1 MKNNI
6 ITAICTLII
15 VGLCAN
21 VFNKYVQE
29 QFEEQRT
36 ETKYIDK
43 TLEEIQKDIQ
53 AIRAESTSAISRIEF
68 ADARDFILESNKK
81 FTEYEVNMS
90 RKSIQEFID
99 RLNSDMDRLTRL
111 LNNSEHNYKG
121 IQQQLE
127 FLLKEIHSIREEKEQ
142 QEETMDLSPI
152 PKEESE
158 SISSVQTYVVKESK
172 DPQIIED
179 IPKEKCSIIL
189 DNDTKISTKVI
200 QRAVDRA
207 RKKGT
212 YNISAF
218 FNINSRGKAIDI
230 DIQSDN
236 APPSNLKKAV
246 QTYVSRLN
254 FIPDKILSNCEL
266 NFNLNVT

>member
-127 FLLKEIHSIREEKEQ
+127 FLLKEIISI
-142 QEETMDLSPI
+142 
-152 PKEESE
+152 KEEEEIIDLLPVPENSN
-158 SISSVQTYVVKESK
+158 VQTYVVKESK
-172 DPQIIED
+172 DTQLIED
-179 IPKEKCSIIL
+179 IPKEKCAIIL
-189 DNDTKISTKVI
+189 DNDTKRSTKVI

-218 FNINSRGKAIDI
+218 FNINSKGKAIDI

-236 APPSNLKKAV
+236 TPPSNLKKAV
-246 QTYVSRLN
+246 QTYVSKLN
-254 FIPDKILSNCEL
+254 FISDKLLSNCEL

>member
-127 FLLKEIHSIREEKEQ
+127 FLLKEINSIKEKE
-142 QEETMDLSPI
+142 EIIDLLPV
-152 PKEESE
+152 PEKESE

>member
-121 IQQQLE
+121 VQQQLE
-127 FLLKEIHSIREEKEQ
+127 FLLKEIISIKE
-142 QEETMDLSPI
+142 EETMDLSPV
-152 PKEESE
+152 PKKESE
-158 SISSVQTYVVKESK
+158 PISSIQTYVVKESE
-172 DPQIIED
+172 DPQVIED
-179 IPKEKCSIIL
+179 IPKEKCSIVL
-189 DNDTKISTKVI
+189 DNDTKRSTRVI
-200 QRAVDRA
+200 
-207 RKKGT
+207 
-212 YNISAF
+212 
-218 FNINSRGKAIDI
+218 
-230 DIQSDN
+230 
-236 APPSNLKKAV
+236 
-246 QTYVSRLN
+246 
-254 FIPDKILSNCEL
+254 
-266 NFNLNVT
+266 

>member
-121 IQQQLE
+121 VQQQLE
-127 FLLKEIHSIREEKEQ
+127 FLLKEIISIKE
-142 QEETMDLSPI
+142 EETMDLSPV
-152 PKEESE
+152 PKKESE
-158 SISSVQTYVVKESK
+158 PISSIQTYVVKESE
-172 DPQIIED
+172 DPQVIED
-179 IPKEKCSIIL
+179 IPKEKCSIVL
-189 DNDTKISTKVI
+189 DNDTKRSTRVI

-230 DIQSDN
+230 NVKSDN
-236 APPSNLKKAV
+236 APPNNLKKAV
-246 QTYVSRLN
+246 QTYVSKLN
-254 FIPDKILSNCEL
+254 FISDKLLSNCEL

>member
-121 IQQQLE
+121 VQQQLE
-127 FLLKEIHSIREEKEQ
+127 FLLKEIISIKE
-142 QEETMDLSPI
+142 EETMDLSPV
-152 PKEESE
+152 PKKESE
-158 SISSVQTYVVKESK
+158 PISSIQTYVVKESE
-172 DPQIIED
+172 DPQVIED
-179 IPKEKCSIIL
+179 IPKEKCSIVL
-189 DNDTKISTKVI
+189 DNDTKRSTRVI

-207 RKKGT
+207 RKNGT

-230 DIQSDN
+230 NVKSDN
-236 APPSNLKKAV
+236 APPNNLKKAV
-246 QTYVSRLN
+246 QTYVSKLN
-254 FIPDKILSNCEL
+254 FISDKLLSNCEL